1 MSDMK
6 DMEKENINKDLEK
19 TLSKIMEGNL
29 QEVLNDAGKGVTN
42 MDNLL
47 DGEEEKSSE
56 DFLTLQE

>member
-1 MSDMK
+1 MY
-6 DMEKENINKDLEK
+6 MEKDDINKDLAK

>member
-1 MSDMK
+1 MK
-6 DMEKENINKDLEK
+6 DMEKDDINKDLAK

>member
-1 MSDMK
+1 MK
-6 DMEKENINKDLEK
+6 DMEKDEINKDLAK

>member
-1 MSDMK
+1 MY
-6 DMEKENINKDLEK
+6 MEKEDINKDLEK

>member
-1 MSDMK
+1 MY
-6 DMEKENINKDLEK
+6 MEKDDINKDLEK
-19 TLSKIMEGNL
+19 TLSKIMEGDL
-29 QEVLNDAGKGVTN
+29 QEVLNDVGKGVTN

>member
-1 MSDMK
+1 MK
-6 DMEKENINKDLEK
+6 EMEKEDINKDLEK

>member
-1 MSDMK
+1 MYMK
-6 DMEKENINKDLEK
+6 KEDINKDLEK

>member
-1 MSDMK
+1 MY
-6 DMEKENINKDLEK
+6 MEKDDINKDLAR

>member
-1 MSDMK
+1 MK
-6 DMEKENINKDLEK
+6 DREKDEINKDLAK

>member
-1 MSDMK
+1 MK
-6 DMEKENINKDLEK
+6 DMEKDDINKDLEK

>member
-1 MSDMK
+1 MY
-6 DMEKENINKDLEK
+6 MEKDDINKDLEK

-29 QEVLNDAGKGVTN
+29 QEILNDAGKGVTN

>member
-6 DMEKENINKDLEK
+6 DMEKDDINKDLEK

>member
-1 MSDMK
+1 MY
-6 DMEKENINKDLEK
+6 MENNDINKDLAK

-29 QEVLNDAGKGVTN
+29 QEVPNDAGKGVTN

>member
-1 MSDMK
+1 MY
-6 DMEKENINKDLEK
+6 MEKDDINKDLEK

>member
-1 MSDMK
+1 MY
-6 DMEKENINKDLEK
+6 MENDDINKDLAK

>member
-1 MSDMK
+1 MY
-6 DMEKENINKDLEK
+6 MEKDEINKDLAK

>member
-1 MSDMK
+1 MK

>member
-6 DMEKENINKDLEK
+6 DMEKDEINKDLAK

-47 DGEEEKSSE
+47 DGEEEKFSE

>member
-1 MSDMK
+1 MK
-6 DMEKENINKDLEK
+6 KEDINKDLEK

>member
-1 MSDMK
+1 MYMK
-6 DMEKENINKDLEK
+6 KEDINKDLAK
-19 TLSKIMEGNL
+19 TLSKIMEGDL

>member
-1 MSDMK
+1 MY
-6 DMEKENINKDLEK
+6 MENNDINKDLAK

-47 DGEEEKSSE
+47 DGEEEKFSE

>member
-6 DMEKENINKDLEK
+6 DMEKDEINKDLAK